1 MRKIYPFLLA
11 SLCISLNAL
20 SQNSSLNF
28 TGSNYVTAGVDVINP
43 IGDFTLEFWAYVP
56 NTAVDGA
63 VHQMAS
69 EGAAGFEFSIGY
81 LGDGTIQVGDPGW
94 FPSTGIQIPKDRWTH
109 IALTYSTGGGGNAQL
124 YLDGHNV
131 ATVDGFFFNDEQP
144 FRIGVQVDITQ
155 PFIGRIDEVKAWKTS
170 RTQPQVRSD
179 MFGTPNFSDNNLI
192 AYYEMNDGSSTAV
205 TNSAATT
212 GSSQD
217 GVISGDTGGAN
228 SWAGSP
234 IQYGNNALVFDGVD
248 DQVDIPALT
257 GNQYDLTSGGTVE
270 FYVNP
275 TTLPSSGWATI
286 VGNRGAGGVRYS
298 FHLSATQIGLDNG
311 GASPNVLDYAVP
323 TGPNNWTH
331 LAFVYDGGSTT
342 TVYVNGAFQ
351 GTINGSLG
359 AASGQPLTFGMAK
372 NTSGGDDKPFSGGID
387 EVRIWSTQRN
397 AAQISANWKSTLTGT
412 ETGLIAQY
420 TFDQGASDAD
430 DGGLT
435 TAFDNT
441 ANANDGALMNFA
453 LNGTSS
459 NFTTHALLSVP
470 LPVTIAGFSATRSG
484 NETVLQW
491 QTATE
496 QNSREFVIERSSDG
510 KNYTAIGSV
519 EAAGNSQT
527 LQNYAYTDPQ
537 PMPNNNFYR
546 LKQVDQDG
554 KFDYSLVRSVNFPT
568 TARLIWYITGRS
580 SAGVWLQ
587 QGSDEP
593 YALYDAAGRLLRAG
607 NLSNGRTQLSQL
619 PPGIYFVRVTTTT
632 LTISLP

>member
-11 SLCISLNAL
+11 SLCVSLNAL

-43 IGDFTLEFWAYVP
+43 NGDFTLEFWAYVP
-56 NTAVDGA
+56 SAAVDGA
-63 VHQMAS
+63 IHQMAS
-69 EGAAGFEFSIGY
+69 EGASGFEFSIGY
-81 LGDGTIQVGDPGW
+81 LGDGTIQVGDPSW
-94 FPSTGIQIPKDRWTH
+94 FPSTGIQIPRDRWTH
-109 IALTYSTGGGGNAQL
+109 IALTYIASGLSNALL
-124 YLDGHNV
+124 YLDGHYM

-144 FRIGVQVDITQ
+144 FRIGVQTDQFQ
-155 PFIGRIDEVKAWKTS
+155 PFIGRIDEMKAWKIS

-192 AYYEMNDGSSTAV
+192 AYYEMNDGSSTTI
-205 TNSAATT
+205 TNSATTT

-217 GVISGDTGGAN
+217 GVISGDPGGST

-248 DQVDIPALT
+248 DQVDISALT
-257 GNQYDLTSGGTVE
+257 GNQYDLVSGGTVE

-298 FHLSATQIGLDNG
+298 FHLSTTQIGLDNG
-311 GASPNVLDYAVP
+311 GASPNTLDYAVP
-323 TGPNNWTH
+323 TGSWTH
-331 LAFVYDGGSTT
+331 LAFVYDGGTTT
-342 TVYVNGAFQ
+342 TVYINGVLQ
-351 GTINGSLG
+351 GTITGSLG
-359 AASGQPLTFGMAK
+359 GASGQNLTFGMSK
-372 NTSGGDDKPFSGGID
+372 NTSGPDDKPFSGGID
-387 EVRIWSTQRN
+387 EVRIWNTQRS

-412 ETGLIAQY
+412 ESGLIAQY
-420 TFDQGASDAD
+420 TFDQGVSDAD
-430 DGGLT
+430 DAGLT

-441 ANANDGALMNFA
+441 ANANDGALLNFA
-453 LNGTSS
+453 LTGTSS
-459 NFTTHALLSVP
+459 NFTSHALLLGP
-470 LPVTIAGFSATRSG
+470 LPVTITGFTAVRSG

-527 LQNYAYTDPQ
+527 LLNYAYTDPQ
-537 PMPNNNFYR
+537 PMPNSNFYR

-554 KFDYSLVRSVNFPT
+554 KFDYSLVRMVTYAT
-568 TARLIWYITGRS
+568 TGKLTWYLTGRS
-580 SAGVWLQ
+580 SAGILLQ
-587 QGSDEP
+587 QGSDEH
-593 YALYDAAGRLLRAG
+593 YALFDAAGRLLRSG
-607 NLSNGRTQLSQL
+607 ILSNGRTQLSQL
-619 PPGIYFVRVTTTT
+619 PPGIYFVHVATN
-632 LTISLP
+632 TITIALP